1 MLRLSVLS
9 CLLACMPLAS
19 HASAQIS
26 LANTNCSGDMALS
39 SGSGISLSC
48 TGNLSLD
55 GGWLKSD
62 SQISLFASGDLT
74 LNNLSLYAPEI
85 TLSNLTGSLTIGS
98 NVLFDITHTLA
109 LTSGATPIDRWL
121 PRPVIEWQSFDIG
134 LNSGAVIS
142 VSNSTSATQQ
152 TIAHR
157 PALAGSLVLTPAQ
170 SQMFIHESRITL
182 INSAGINVSAVPE
195 PDSYMMILAGLG
207 LRADGLQAQVK
218 KLASAG

>member
-26 LANTNCSGDMALS
+26 LASTSCSGDMALS
-39 SGSGISLSC
+39 SGSGISFSC

-85 TLSNLTGSLTIGS
+85 SLSTLTGNLTIGS
-98 NVLFDITHTLA
+98 NVLFDITHTPV
-109 LTSGATPIDRWL
+109 LTSGAIHINSWL
-121 PRPVIEWQSFDIG
+121 PRPVIAWQDVDIG
-134 LNSGAVIS
+134 LQPGAVIS
-142 VSNSTSATQQ
+142 VSTHSADAIKQ
-152 TIAHR
+152 TADHR
-157 PALAGSLVLTPAQ
+157 PALSGHLVLSPAQ
-170 SQMFIHESRITL
+170 SQMFIHESRISL
-182 INSAGINVSAVPE
+182 ANNAGINVSAVPE
-195 PDSYMMILAGLG
+195 PDGYMMVLAGLG
-207 LRADGLQAQVK
+207 LMACRRKAK
-218 KLASAG
+218 KLASGG